1 MFSTGYYNRCPRVL
15 NSKYP
20 QVGGSSGGGGGR
32 AGFVNRLIGAIFASL
47 VCHCVIQPSARVSPK
62 SQTSGALRGLYLSL
76 SLLLGQLAEGCAAW
90 SVDYQPAGTGLGPRG
105 ICSPNSNGRVH
116 LMSWVSMIWWKTN
129 KERRGQRGEPWSEQ
143 VVAEP

>member
-1 MFSTGYYNRCPRVL
+1 MFSTGYYNRYPRVL

-47 VCHCVIQPSARVSPK
+47 VCHCVSFNLQTQKPDIGSPE
-62 SQTSGALRGLYLSL
+62 GPLSL